1 MNKLTGHAPLPALPS
16 FTSFGSTI
24 LTLLGSLFLVVLVVR
39 MFSAWVQKKW
49 AEFIT
54 EFAAAIFI
62 GWFIFDSAGAVATIK
77 SIVTQIFG

>member
-1 MNKLTGHAPLPALPS
+1 MNRLTGLPPLPALPS
-16 FTSFGSTI
+16 FTSFGNTI
-24 LTLLGSLFLVVLVVR
+24 LTLLGSFFLVVLVVR

-49 AEFIT
+49 GEFVT

-62 GWFIFDSAGAVATIK
+62 AWFIFDSAGAIATIK